1 MLSNTRSSLSSMAL
15 TSFLVSINLDLMG
28 TLTTVT
34 LATSSVVQSI
44 HRDTTELKG
53 NFAVAK
59 REVRQDSRAAL
70 QNSKVRLQDL
80 KVTFYRSK
88 VILQKSK
95 VTL

>member
-1 MLSNTRSSLSSMAL
+1 
-15 TSFLVSINLDLMG
+15 MG
-28 TLTTVT
+28 ILTTVT
-34 LATSSVVQSI
+34 LANSSVVRSI

-59 REVRQDSRAAL
+59 REVTQDSRAAL